1 VDGLTDGEELA
12 GVNGY
17 TSNPFMPDGDGDL
30 VSDFDEVNAGTP
42 PGSDATDP
50 KDGTS
55 YPTGVAFTT
64 LDLHSAPS
72 MVNDVQTVSIE
83 EGYSPFGHR
92 PEAEKTGEDGS
103 VGLRDRNGVIVWI
116 DKDGVALSI
125 EDSSLAKIL
134 YVSNTECVLYNNR
147 YAPNYGARGTSSEVV
162 IYRREAGVIKSSNP
176 IVLPGTLNDT
186 APVTPNTYGFTLMTS
201 SVEEDGN
208 ESKQRTESGTVV
220 GSNGSITKVYE
231 TKDVDKWD
239 AMFHRLHRVT
249 WNGDKQDIAVYFS
262 RVPDNSQNF
271 GNHRIVG
278 FGSDGS
284 FAFTQ
289 TVANDLFDDVDDTD
303 PTIFKTAT
311 ELVWVNWNLGT
322 EGFHSMI
329 RWVDWFD
336 AQDGPAAPEL
346 DVAYVSNE
354 RLLISEQIW
363 TNTAPYV
370 PTDNYNLK
378 DYRRRASGQ
387 VNLAN
392 TFPLAAGDK
401 PLGITSNSRKG
412 LTPFMYVS
420 NKAGT
425 NLRLYRVEDSLEPL
439 GNAISVPAKLR
450 EDLSFVRNPIDG
462 SLLMRTELPSSVVW
476 LTGGLDAETGEPLG
490 LTSAQI
496 VPRSSQALPFYVS
509 GTEAVLWMN
518 RDAPVASGGVIA
530 PASISHFQIK
540 SGRLVETT
548 LTPPIEGR
556 FVASPT
562 TLTPDPESEGWYV
575 TTFEKSAA
583 RSANI
588 RTYRLTKTSDVDRDS
603 DGLADLD
610 ELFYG
615 TNPGNPDSDG
625 DGLSDGDEVRPYE
638 LVFNNKKWE
647 DARLEAITKGGRL
660 LVLDTDAKQ
669 NEYARSKAGKTMSSP
684 LWIGGHDRL
693 VEGRYLW
700 LNDKGEC
707 ENNTTLLINKAGAF
721 KNWALNQPSN
731 NDNAH
736 GMEAEGAPY
745 FKWRMGGSSKSQGY
759 VVEYP
764 ASDPLKGDTDGDG
777 LNDGVERAFASNP
790 NLIDTDGDGL
800 DDDKEYARKSKPY
813 VVDTDG
819 DTLSDGLEVNTH
831 QTNPTLEDTD
841 GDGLP
846 DNVELSGLSGM
857 TSDPTKTDTDLDGY
871 SDFQELKATPPT
883 DPNDRDKYPN
893 GSVPRGWIT
902 GVEMA
907 APSATISV
915 PTGWTPLGQRTD
927 YTNWGDDGS
936 RVYADASGM
945 LLWRSSDGVIRP
957 VPDTEKAVPLIVSN
971 SKIIVWHNAYNNQ
984 TDTPGGN
991 GDGINP
997 IEVYLYRLDGSGNV
1011 VLDKVVSDATNQKI
1025 LGFNIIATA
1034 PVTTTSNAYHLVTSG
1049 APKGGKDDGGSSY
1062 TIYRITF
1069 TGDVQ
1074 AVSSID
1080 EGGAG
1085 DRETA
1090 RAYGHGSDGSL
1101 VFYTLD
1107 QARPPED
1114 RAEDAFWVDSARL
1127 ASTTGVWEEL
1137 HNSAAEPG
1145 TLGSR
1150 VLYTSGTRVV
1160 YETVGIQGSFEIWS
1174 LSRYGKLVTVDTW
1187 YDHGLKNGDTV
1198 EIKNVLSYESP
1209 SVDPNG
1215 KYVIEVIS
1223 PSRFQYYLLNE
1234 NPLNVREYYDE
1245 YAGTYARLG
1254 ERSYPIIDARRNPYT
1269 GFGAMDNFDITPGGD
1284 YYRFLQISTQTM
1296 EGDVRY
1302 CYALNKLKDSI
1313 TVYRLNNLGFQFV
1326 YAAKLPPGLMLDE
1339 TATVVKINPAD
1350 GSAVIT
1356 SDNIDNIIW
1365 VQKTSD
1371 VEPTRNALVI
1381 PNSRLAN
1388 TMFVDGKEIVVWNNA
1403 YDGPLSTG
1411 LLGKAQ
1417 ILHYRQTNGRLEA
1430 AMDLSSRTTGT
1441 FVMSTPIFVPSKD
1454 QWEFSTIEK
1463 TASNQAVIHNYQFT
1477 DNEMSD
1483 SDNDGIPDSVE
1494 LARYNTNPL
1503 KADTDGDGISD
1514 SDELAYGTDPLKA
1527 DTDGDGVSDYNEI
1540 FVLFTN
1546 SKVPNLFGSS
1556 SAAVTPID
1564 YKKAKGTYQGMV
1576 LSDTNGLTYHLSL
1589 SVTAKGAF
1597 TGNIQGAFGR
1607 LAIKG
1612 SLSPTGT
1619 GDLTVNNLGELS
1631 MSMRPVGSTYVISG
1645 KLESTSAGDYHFELR
1660 RAKTSQKAELLTW
1673 TAELLSESSPP
1684 SESSIH
1690 TGAGVATGTVAKNAK
1705 VTFQIYNADGTRAT
1719 YAGSALDSGTGLD
1732 RGIISLF
1739 ARNKQG
1745 SLLMGN
1751 MILVPNGT
1759 TAKNKL
1765 FGNLRFLDNNG
1776 LNQDREVAGATFI
1789 RPTVGTLPLSSFAF
1803 ETNNMVMRWKDGA
1816 FNGHHKVATW
1826 LPTSV
1831 PVPLTE
1837 NESATVT
1844 YDRKTGLMKALY
1856 TLTDSSRELN
1866 KTPSTAYAV
1875 TVDGFDDMIGM
1886 YMDTSSKGFFSV
1898 APNDEKLPQVGEY
1911 PPPGKSPKGTV
1922 TPTLSPPSKDIP
1934 KSGESYTVS
1943 VAGTGDW
1950 KVVIPPN
1957 ANWLT
1962 VKVTNNNGTVSPA
1975 LTGNGSAI
1983 VTITVAANSTTKVRE
1998 ATITIGGARHKIR
2011 QAKY

>member
-1 VDGLTDGEELA
+1 
-12 GVNGY
+12 
-17 TSNPFMPDGDGDL
+17 
-30 VSDFDEVNAGTP
+30 
-42 PGSDATDP
+42 
-50 KDGTS
+50 
-55 YPTGVAFTT
+55 
-64 LDLHSAPS
+64 
-72 MVNDVQTVSIE
+72 
-83 EGYSPFGHR
+83 
-92 PEAEKTGEDGS
+92 
-103 VGLRDRNGVIVWI
+103 
-116 DKDGVALSI
+116 
-125 EDSSLAKIL
+125 
-134 YVSNTECVLYNNR
+134 
-147 YAPNYGARGTSSEVV
+147 
-162 IYRREAGVIKSSNP
+162 
-176 IVLPGTLNDT
+176 
-186 APVTPNTYGFTLMTS
+186 
-201 SVEEDGN
+201 
-208 ESKQRTESGTVV
+208 
-220 GSNGSITKVYE
+220 
-231 TKDVDKWD
+231 
-239 AMFHRLHRVT
+239 
-249 WNGDKQDIAVYFS
+249 
-262 RVPDNSQNF
+262 
-271 GNHRIVG
+271 
-278 FGSDGS
+278 
-284 FAFTQ
+284 
-289 TVANDLFDDVDDTD
+289 
-303 PTIFKTAT
+303 
-311 ELVWVNWNLGT
+311 
-322 EGFHSMI
+322 
-329 RWVDWFD
+329 
-336 AQDGPAAPEL
+336 
-346 DVAYVSNE
+346 
-354 RLLISEQIW
+354 
-363 TNTAPYV
+363 
-370 PTDNYNLK
+370 
-378 DYRRRASGQ
+378 
-387 VNLAN
+387 
-392 TFPLAAGDK
+392 
-401 PLGITSNSRKG
+401 
-412 LTPFMYVS
+412 
-420 NKAGT
+420 
-425 NLRLYRVEDSLEPL
+425 
-439 GNAISVPAKLR
+439 
-450 EDLSFVRNPIDG
+450 
-462 SLLMRTELPSSVVW
+462 
-476 LTGGLDAETGEPLG
+476 
-490 LTSAQI
+490 
-496 VPRSSQALPFYVS
+496 
-509 GTEAVLWMN
+509 
-518 RDAPVASGGVIA
+518 
-530 PASISHFQIK
+530 
-540 SGRLVETT
+540 
-548 LTPPIEGR
+548 
-556 FVASPT
+556 
-562 TLTPDPESEGWYV
+562 
-575 TTFEKSAA
+575 
-583 RSANI
+583 
-588 RTYRLTKTSDVDRDS
+588 
-603 DGLADLD
+603 
-610 ELFYG
+610 
-615 TNPGNPDSDG
+615 
-625 DGLSDGDEVRPYE
+625 
-638 LVFNNKKWE
+638 
-647 DARLEAITKGGRL
+647 
-660 LVLDTDAKQ
+660 
-669 NEYARSKAGKTMSSP
+669 
-684 LWIGGHDRL
+684 
-693 VEGRYLW
+693 
-700 LNDKGEC
+700 
-707 ENNTTLLINKAGAF
+707 
-721 KNWALNQPSN
+721 
-731 NDNAH
+731 
-736 GMEAEGAPY
+736 
-745 FKWRMGGSSKSQGY
+745 
-759 VVEYP
+759 
-764 ASDPLKGDTDGDG
+764 
-777 LNDGVERAFASNP
+777 
-790 NLIDTDGDGL
+790 
-800 DDDKEYARKSKPY
+800 
-813 VVDTDG
+813 
-819 DTLSDGLEVNTH
+819 
-831 QTNPTLEDTD
+831 
-841 GDGLP
+841 
-846 DNVELSGLSGM
+846 
-857 TSDPTKTDTDLDGY
+857 
-871 SDFQELKATPPT
+871 
-883 DPNDRDKYPN
+883 
-893 GSVPRGWIT
+893 
-902 GVEMA
+902 
-907 APSATISV
+907 
-915 PTGWTPLGQRTD
+915 
-927 YTNWGDDGS
+927 
-936 RVYADASGM
+936 M

-957 VPDTEKAVPLIVSN
+957 VPNTEKAVPLIVSN

-1011 VLDKVVSDATNQKI
+1011 VLEKIVSDATNRKI

-1049 APKGGKDDGGSSY
+1049 APKGGRDDGGSSY

-1114 RAEDAFWVDSARL
+1114 RAEDAYWVDSARR
-1127 ASTTGVWEEL
+1127 AVTTGVWEEL
-1137 HNSAAEPG
+1137 HNRDIELGA
-1145 TLGSR
+1145 LGSR

-1223 PSRFQYYLLNE
+1223 PSRFQYYLLND

-1254 ERSYPIIDARRNPYT
+1254 ERSYPIIDARRNPHT
-1269 GFGAMDNFDITPGGD
+1269 GFGTMDNFDITPGGD

-1514 SDELAYGTDPLKA
+1514 SDELAYGTDPLLV
-1527 DTDGDGVSDYNEI
+1527 DTDGDGVSDYDEI
-1540 FVLFTN
+1540 FVLFTDP
-1546 SKVPNLFGSS
+1546 KVPNLFGSS
-1556 SAAVTPID
+1556 SAAVTID
-1564 YKKAKGTYQGMV
+1564 YNKAKGTYQGMV
-1576 LSDTNGLTYHLSL
+1576 LSDANGLTYHLSL

-1612 SLSPTGT
+1612 SLISTGT

-1631 MSMRPVGSTYVISG
+1631 MSMRSVGSTYVIGG
-1645 KLESTSAGDYHFELR
+1645 KLESTTAGDYQFELR

-1673 TAELLSESSPP
+1673 TAGLL

-1690 TGAGVATGTVAKNAK
+1690 TGAAVATGSVAKNAK

-1719 YAGSALDSGTGLD
+1719 YAGSVLDSGTVLD

-1739 ARNKQG
+1739 ASNKQG

-1751 MILVPNGT
+1751 MILAPNGT
-1759 TAKNKL
+1759 TPKNEL
-1765 FGNLRFLDNNG
+1765 FGKLKFLDKNG
-1776 LNQDREVAGATFI
+1776 LNQDREVAGATFVA
-1789 RPTVGTLPLSSFAF
+1789 PTVGTLPLSSFPF
-1803 ETNNMVMRWKDGA
+1803 ETNNMVMRYDEGA
-1816 FNGHHKVATW
+1816 FDGHHKVATW
-1826 LPTSV
+1826 MPTLVS
-1831 PVPLTE
+1831 VPLTE
-1837 NESATVT
+1837 NESANAT
-1844 YDRKTGLMKALY
+1844 YDRKTGLMKAVY
-1856 TLTDSSRELN
+1856 TLTDSVRELN

-1886 YMDTSSKGFFSV
+1886 YMDTSSTGFFSV
-1898 APNDEKLPQVGEY
+1898 APNDENLPQVGEY
-1911 PPPGKSPKGTV
+1911 RKNGTNKGTV
-1922 TPTLSPPSKDIP
+1922 TLSSASKENIP
-1934 KSGESYTVS
+1934 KSGDSYTVS

-1962 VKVTNNNGTVSPA
+1962 VKVTNNNDTVSPA